1 MVLRGGE
8 PGGDSQS
15 FIPGYYWDNVF
26 LFGDVDRYIQTNRP
40 DSVELICELD
50 KRNVGYI
57 FNPENIGMRNHSIE
71 EVFGYIKELI
81 ENDSD
86 NFIPLVKLKDGYKG
100 IFIVLRISL
109 RRDVTV

>member
-1 MVLRGGE
+1 M
-8 PGGDSQS
+8 
-15 FIPGYYWDNVF
+15 
-26 LFGDVDRYIQTNRP
+26 FGDVDRYIQTNRP

-100 IFIVLRISL
+100 IFYRIKDISAERCNRL
-109 RRDVTV
+109 KRIAAPE